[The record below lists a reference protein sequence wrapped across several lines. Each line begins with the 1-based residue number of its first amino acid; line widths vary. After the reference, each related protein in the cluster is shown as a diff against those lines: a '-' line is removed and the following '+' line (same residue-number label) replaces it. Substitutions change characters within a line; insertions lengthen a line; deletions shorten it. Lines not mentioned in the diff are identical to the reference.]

1 MRFCLECPTILDLKD
16 SVPTSSLLLVNPENE
31 PQTFSLDSRTE
42 KEEFLKTRHKFMIYK
57 IQNIRRVMMIL
68 SPDPGSLTAEG
79 RQKIEQSNIV

>member
-1 MRFCLECPTILDLKD
+1 MLGYFLFLISHEQK
-16 SVPTSSLLLVNPENE
+16 
-31 PQTFSLDSRTE
+31 Q
-42 KEEFLKTRHKFMIYK
+42 EEFMKTRHKFMIYK